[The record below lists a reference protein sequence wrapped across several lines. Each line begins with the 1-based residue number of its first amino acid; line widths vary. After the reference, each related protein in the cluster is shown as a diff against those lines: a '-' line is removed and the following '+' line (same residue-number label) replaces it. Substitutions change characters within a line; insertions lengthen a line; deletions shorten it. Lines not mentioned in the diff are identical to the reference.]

1 MSMDLMLLFQ
11 GVASFSALIQAAQ
24 SALEMRGVTKDQ
36 LLQRVKK
43 AEQDSVQSLVVSPD
57 SVEVMLA
64 LTEDE
69 KELIWKKIEESK
81 NEWANTVANSNDQA
95 VWAKATDKARSDQCA
110 LLRIAKKF
118 GRGVLPDEWYEV
130 WADLGCS

>member
-36 LLQRVKK
+36 LLQRVKQ

-81 NEWANTVANSNDQA
+81 NEWANTVASSNDQA

-110 LLRIAKKF
+110 LLRIEKKF
-118 GRGVLPDEWYEV
+118 GRGVLPDAGYAV
-130 WADLGCS
+130 WADIGGS